1 MAENKKSF
9 VLYTDLIHTVR
20 KMKDAHAGQ
29 LLKTILA
36 YVNDENPNVE
46 NPIVDLVFEP
56 IKRQMKRD
64 LTKWESEL
72 KRKSEAGK
80 KGMESRWGKKAE
92 IITEHN
98 SVIPVI
104 TEITDNVTVTVTDT
118 VNVTDTSSFKK
129 EAKSANEILEN
140 QESSQELKSEPQK
153 RKKVAPKKEKEEP
166 PEIPTMQA
174 FTAYGKQ
181 NAPDVSEQAL
191 ELKYK
196 AWTENG
202 WKTGKGAKIINWK
215 STLLNTISFLPKNNY
230 TTNEHQQKTTAT
242 TGNIKPKTIGGMR
255 AAEVEEFVRRQL
267 QRAAA
272 DNGEQESGSS

>member
-46 NPIVDLVFEP
+46 NPIVDIVFEP